1 MDNEE
6 IIQELE
12 KLDKESQSIK
22 NELIRITWWMR
33 GGVTYEQAYQLGFKE
48 RQMINSLIKDN
59 IETSKKTGVPIF

>member
-1 MDNEE
+1 MSNEE

-12 KLDKESQSIK
+12 KLDRESRSIK

-33 GGVTYEQAYQLGFKE
+33 GGITYEQAFNLVFKE
-48 RQMINSLIKDN
+48 RQMINDLIKDN

>member
-6 IIQELE
+6 IIKELE
-12 KLDKESQSIK
+12 KLDKESQSIR

-33 GGVTYEQAYQLGFKE
+33 GGITYDQAFNLGFKE
-48 RQMINSLIKDN
+48 RQMINNLIKDN